1 MRQGHGSI
9 GRAPSGRSILT
20 GVVVALFVP
29 AIQAA
34 TAVADPITFNEHST
48 TIPSRPAHDPPAHN
62 GTVAVCPN
70 SHPHLTGG
78 GAALSRVTDPD
89 IQLWSTDLVE
99 AGANLWNGTASNTGT
114 GHNAELT
121 VTALCAKSGN
131 FSYPEAQKDG
141 DPGVQVAKGVNC
153 PPGKKLTGGGV
164 DGTPIDFSQ
173 KRRGG
178 IPAPEIA
185 ASYPE
190 DGPDANSKRDDR
202 WVGAVGRGNIT
213 VDAVCAKKAGTF
225 RYVHSARENVP
236 NGVSAGSATARC
248 PVGTQVTGGGADIT
262 GIDPGIEMVVS
273 SPDASGAHQNWSV
286 FATNSTGED
295 KEIQAFAICK
305 V

>member
-1 MRQGHGSI
+1 MRQGHGLI
-9 GRAPSGRSILT
+9 RGLAGGRSILI
-20 GVVVALFVP
+20 GVVVALLVP

-34 TAVADPITFNEHST
+34 TAGADPITFNENST
-48 TIPSRPAHDPPAHN
+48 TVPSKPLQNPPAHN
-62 GTVAVCPN
+62 GTVANCPN
-70 SHPHLTGG
+70 SHPELTGG

-89 IQLWSTDLVE
+89 IQLWST
-99 AGANLWNGTASNTGT
+99 NLIEDNVWGGVASNTNT
-114 GHNAELT
+114 GHNTQIT
-121 VTALCAKSGN
+121 VTVLCAKHGN
-131 FSYPEAQKDG
+131 FSYPEAKKDG

-164 DGTPIDFSQ
+164 DGTPINFSR

-190 DGPDANSKRDDR
+190 DGPDENSKRDDR

-225 RYVHSARENVP
+225 KYVRSAREFLP
-236 NGVSAGSATARC
+236 SGVSAGSATARC
-248 PVGTQVTGGGADIT
+248 PVGTEVTGGGADIT
-262 GIDPGIEMVVS
+262 SINPGIEIVVS
-273 SPDASGAHQNWSV
+273 SPDASGAHQNWSA

-295 KEIQAFAICK
+295 EEIQAFAICK

>member
-1 MRQGHGSI
+1 MRRAAA
-9 GRAPSGRSILT
+9 GRLVIT
-20 GVVVALFVP
+20 GVAVALLVS

-34 TAVADPITFNEHST
+34 TAGADPITFVEHSIT
-48 TIPSRPAHDPPAHN
+48 VPSKPLRDPPAHD
-62 GTVAVCPN
+62 GTAVACPN
-70 SHPHLTGG
+70 SHPDVTGG

-89 IQLWSTDLVE
+89 VQLWSTDFIE
-99 AGANLWNGTASNTGT
+99 EPLWGGVASNTET
-114 GHNAELT
+114 GHAVQLT
-121 VTALCAKSGN
+121 VTVLCAKRGN

-164 DGTPIDFSQ
+164 SGTPIDLSQ

-190 DGPDANSKRDDR
+190 DGPDANSRRDDR

-225 RYVHSARENVP
+225 KYVHSNPDVVP
-236 NGVSAGSATARC
+236 SGVSAGSATARC
-248 PVGTQVTGGGADIT
+248 PVGTEVTGGGADIT
-262 GIDPGIEMVVS
+262 GINPGVEFVAS
-273 SPDASGAHQNWSV
+273 APDASGAHQNWEV
-286 FATNSTGED
+286 FATNSGGED
-295 KEIQAFAICK
+295 QEMQAFAICK